1 MRMPNGEK
9 DVSWGIQAL
18 YLTSPKERAKKRP
31 IINAKGSSKDRIQA
45 GIERSERKAK
55 AKVH

>member
-1 MRMPNGEK
+1 MRMPNGEL

-18 YLTSPKERAKKRP
+18 YLTTPKGQTKRP

-45 GIERSERKAK
+45 GIER
-55 AKVH
+55 

>member
-45 GIERSERKAK
+45 RIER
-55 AKVH
+55 